1 MFLSL
6 LTADAAASH
15 GHEFS
20 GHRPPSPSK
29 RSPIPGISLTRSP
42 LRALSAPSRPKA
54 ISAATRISPH
64 PMDNGVNTQV
74 TKLEHIPTKNVE
86 EVSDLGNTDVSLD
99 AADVSTLEAVSGLTY
114 ILCIMRIRCVH
125 PSPK

>member
-29 RSPIPGISLTRSP
+29 RSPIPGISLPRSP

-54 ISAATRISPH
+54 ASAAARISLH
-64 PMDNGVNTQV
+64 PMDNGVNTQITQLDQIS
-74 TKLEHIPTKNVE
+74 TKKAE
-86 EVSDLGNTDVSLD
+86 EVNDLGNTDVSLD
-99 AADVSTLEAVSGLTY
+99 DADVSTLEAVS
-114 ILCIMRIRCVH
+114 
-125 PSPK
+125 